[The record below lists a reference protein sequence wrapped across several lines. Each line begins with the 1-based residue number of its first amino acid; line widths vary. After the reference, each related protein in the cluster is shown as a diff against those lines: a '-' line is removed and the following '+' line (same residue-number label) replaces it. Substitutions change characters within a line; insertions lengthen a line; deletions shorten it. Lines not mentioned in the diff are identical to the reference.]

1 VFCVCVFLSCFL
13 SGVFFRLCFKE
24 FEGVFGFRVF
34 EDPVMRGEE
43 KRAAKGRR
51 CVRFFVCLFSFLDAL
66 LHLLS
71 CRLVCRDDSWQKKFS
86 SFVSFG
92 SGILK
97 VSSGRE

>member
-1 VFCVCVFLSCFL
+1 M
-13 SGVFFRLCFKE
+13 
-24 FEGVFGFRVF
+24 
-34 EDPVMRGEE
+34 MRGEE

-71 CRLVCRDDSWQKKFS
+71 CRLVCRDDSWQRKFS

>member
-1 VFCVCVFLSCFL
+1 
-13 SGVFFRLCFKE
+13 
-24 FEGVFGFRVF
+24 
-34 EDPVMRGEE
+34 
-43 KRAAKGRR
+43 
-51 CVRFFVCLFSFLDAL
+51 VRFFVCLFSFLDAL

-71 CRLVCRDDSWQKKFS
+71 CRLVCGDDSWQRKFS